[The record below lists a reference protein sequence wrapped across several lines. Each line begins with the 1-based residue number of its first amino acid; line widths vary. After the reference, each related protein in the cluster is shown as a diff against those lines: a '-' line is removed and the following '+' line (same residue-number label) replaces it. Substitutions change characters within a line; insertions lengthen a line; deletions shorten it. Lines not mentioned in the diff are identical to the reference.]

1 MSKSFTHETKRWDK
15 VLALSSCIRTYLGLT
30 LNDPAPYKT
39 TKAFF
44 VTIMFRI
51 TREHREQLAKSAH
64 AFGTTA
70 KNNLK
75 HILAKHEKKLKGQK
89 DLSKDKQRHV
99 HDAVSY

>member
-1 MSKSFTHETKRWDK
+1 
-15 VLALSSCIRTYLGLT
+15 
-30 LNDPAPYKT
+30 
-39 TKAFF
+39 
-44 VTIMFRI
+44 MFRI

-99 HDAVSY
+99 HDAVSYWTPLVHDAVSCLTPHVHYAVDH